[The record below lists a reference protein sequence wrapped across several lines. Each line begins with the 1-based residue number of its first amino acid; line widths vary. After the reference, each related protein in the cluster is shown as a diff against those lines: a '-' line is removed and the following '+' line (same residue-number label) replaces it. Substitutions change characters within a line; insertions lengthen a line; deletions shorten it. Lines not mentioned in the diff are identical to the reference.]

1 MDCHYNRTDYPCK
14 KKKKK
19 KETSLKLRNYCGK
32 ATQPYYSSK
41 YQRIIILHY
50 YAFAITWIFK
60 SQLSSATTGFL
71 AFKTNSHGFQY
82 HWNGI

>member
-1 MDCHYNRTDYPCK
+1 METKFRKHGLSLQQKTIHV

-50 YAFAITWIFK
+50 YAFAIT
-60 SQLSSATTGFL
+60 
-71 AFKTNSHGFQY
+71 
-82 HWNGI
+82 